1 MLVKILSMHRVVNY
15 GSFMQAYALKRVVE
29 SMGAQCSFADFAP
42 GTPRHK
48 GAKVQVDGPFKK
60 ALKLPRFLL
69 NISSQLE
76 KRRFHAKMQAVF
88 TREVWPLLGMTEQ
101 QDFDYSSDLFIVG
114 SDEVFNY
121 TQNHIFGYVP
131 ALFGH
136 GVTARRLI
144 SYAASAGYASLTD
157 VKNDGM
163 TEELRSGLAKFDNIS
178 VRDQNTKDMVAGV
191 LGTQPTM
198 VVDPTLLYDF
208 SKEIPKLAPRAE
220 KYLLVYAYEGRM
232 ESPEEVD
239 RIKAFA
245 RARNLKIVSPGFYH
259 AWCDENVVVSPFELL
274 AYFQNA
280 EYVVTDTF
288 HGSIFAIKARKRF
301 VTLVR
306 EKSKWGGNASKVS
319 FLLEQL
325 KLSHRVIGDMNELP
339 SMMDKDVD
347 YSVTDEALAYWRGQS
362 LGFLSSEVDAAKRGA
377 P

>member
-29 SMGAQCSFADFAP
+29 SMGAQCAFADFVP
-42 GTPRHK
+42 GTARHQ
-48 GAKVQVDGPFKK
+48 GAKVQVDSPFKK
-60 ALKLPRFLL
+60 ALKLPYFLL
-69 NISSQLE
+69 NVSSQVE
-76 KRRFHAKMQAVF
+76 KRRFHSKMQAVF
-88 TREVWPLLGMTEQ
+88 TSQAWPLLGMTEQ
-101 QDFDYSSDLFIVG
+101 RDLDYSGDLFIIG

-136 GVTARRLI
+136 GITARRLI
-144 SYAASAGYASLTD
+144 SYAASAGYASLAD
-157 VKNDGM
+157 VKRDGM
-163 TEELRSGLAKFDNIS
+163 TEELRSGLEKFDNIS
-178 VRDQNTKDMVAGV
+178 VRDENTREMVAGV
-191 LGTQPTM
+191 LGKQPTM
-198 VVDPTLLYDF
+198 VIDPTLLYDF
-208 SKEIPKLAPRAE
+208 SKEVPPQPAPDQ

-239 RIKAFA
+239 RIKEFA

-259 AWCDENVVVSPFELL
+259 SWCDENVVVSPFELL
-274 AYFQNA
+274 AYFHGA

-306 EKSKWGGNASKVS
+306 ENSKWGGNASKVS

-325 KLSHRVIGDMNELP
+325 RLSHRIISDMSELP
-339 SMMDKDVD
+339 SMMGKEVD
-347 YSVTDEALAYWRGQS
+347 YTETDEALSYLKAQS
-362 LGFLSSEVDAAKRGA
+362 LAFLSSEVDAAKRGA